1 MKLTHLSLFSGIGG
15 IDLAAEWAGF
25 QTVCFCEKD
34 KYCQQVLRKH
44 WPDVPIISD
53 IKDVNIDTIADICY
67 NRSMGGSPCDYVV
80 NAKKNPH
87 CQVKHGQ
94 GTCVESAI
102 QNINLIGEIETE
114 TDGDNILTSGKNK
127 KEMKLSNITERNV
140 SVVGKQPQN
149 SLPSTTKI
157 IMEQAKEN
165 DSIKLKCGKLPL
177 KEDCPMITKSSAT
190 TVTTQKKSMGYVPTK
205 EIEDVK
211 DVTKEKIAT
220 YTNCCRSVHE
230 QPEIKSAERG
240 YDALS
245 NPGTDSPATRED
257 EKIMGDS
264 DPRLSI
270 KPKRKIQTGRDSL
283 NCNGESGI
291 DLISGGF
298 PCQPHSVAGKRKGSG
313 DKRNLWPEF
322 RRVIS
327 EIKPRWVLAENVPGL
342 FSSDARRFF
351 GNILADLAA
360 LGYSVGWCTYGA
372 VDVGALHRRD
382 RVFIVAHALN
392 GSDRRGRGQSREKDR
407 LQGISREALCGGMPC
422 RTDSQPTSL
431 AYSAIK
437 GLEGAEPEGRT
448 STQRLP
454 AQCGEPT
461 EYGELGRC
469 TSTSRGTGF
478 AQSRLGVLANGFS
491 SWLAEPDIPRV
502 ATRVKDRV
510 NKLKALG
517 NAVVPQQIYP
527 VLKAIADIERGT
539 SPLVG

>member
-298 PCQPHSVAGKRKGSG
+298 PCQPHSVAGKRKGSS
-313 DKRNLWPEF
+313 DSRNLWPEF
-322 RRVIS
+322 RRVIG
-327 EIKPRWVLAENVPGL
+327 EVKPRWVLAENVPGL
-342 FSSDARRFF
+342 FSSDDGRFF
-351 GNILADLAA
+351 GGILSDLAA
-360 LGYSVGWCTYGA
+360 LGYVCGWCTYGA

-382 RVFIVAHALN
+382 RVFILAHAKQLRLAGESTN
-392 GSDRRGRGQSREKDR
+392 GAGGNGRELPCLEAESCGTKGQAQDCTLAHAAECIGLSGSTQPNQWDSEGCCQDVADTKCQGQADNQGGRTHEIMDWSAMLDGSYRESRGYDYWGTEPNMGRVANGIPHRVDR
-407 LQGISREALCGGMPC
+407 L
-422 RTDSQPTSL
+422 
-431 AYSAIK
+431 K
-437 GLEGAEPEGRT
+437 G
-448 STQRLP
+448 
-454 AQCGEPT
+454 
-461 EYGELGRC
+461 
-469 TSTSRGTGF
+469 
-478 AQSRLGVLANGFS
+478 
-491 SWLAEPDIPRV
+491 
-502 ATRVKDRV
+502 
-510 NKLKALG
+510 LG

-527 VLKAIADIERGT
+527 ILKAIADTERGK
-539 SPLVG
+539 